1 MLTHADVCWRVLTC
15 ADVCRYGK
23 ANTIP
28 KEEVV
33 SNIFVRGKA
42 TYAKSAEMFDGTHL
56 TCVTSTRV
64 QILTQEEA
72 RSDRRRAAQHQLRQ
86 QGEVQADGAGEQ
98 SAHGGAGRI
107 VWAQVLRVYLLY

>member
-1 MLTHADVCWRVLTC
+1 MLTY

-56 TCVTSTRV
+56 T
-64 QILTQEEA
+64 
-72 RSDRRRAAQHQLRQ
+72 
-86 QGEVQADGAGEQ
+86 
-98 SAHGGAGRI
+98 
-107 VWAQVLRVYLLY
+107 WLY